1 VGTTELELRRA
12 AEEDRMR
19 MAGTLEA
26 IGDRLSPE
34 RVVER
39 RKAAVGMRLRRVR
52 VAIMGSPD
60 YVEPTTQASRD
71 KASDVASSAAGTARA
86 VADKV
91 QHAPEAVAETTAGNP
106 LAAGLIAFGAGLLLA
121 TAFPTTETEQHLIQE
136 AQPQIERAKE
146 ELRDAG
152 QQLSGDVRDEAK
164 RAVDETKSTGK
175 EAMSNVVD
183 EAKSSAQTVKESA
196 RKGSQ

>member
-1 VGTTELELRRA
+1 
-12 AEEDRMR
+12 
-19 MAGTLEA
+19 
-26 IGDRLSPE
+26 
-34 RVVER
+34 
-39 RKAAVGMRLRRVR
+39 
-52 VAIMGSPD
+52 VAN
-60 YVEPTTQASRD
+60 
-71 KASDVASSAAGTARA
+71 
-86 VADKV
+86 
-91 QHAPEAVAETTAGNP
+91 TTAGNP
-106 LAAGLIAFGAGLLLA
+106 LAAGLIAFGAGLLMA

-136 AQPQIERAKE
+136 AQPQIDRARE